1 MVVLNKTEFY
11 KKSLQKNDGRFNKII
26 SSRKKKQNKKSRIA
40 SNQGIA
46 PDAKG
51 ASY

>member
-11 KKSLQKNDGRFNKII
+11 RKSLQKNDGRFNKII
-26 SSRKKKQNKKSRIA
+26 SSRGKKRIA